1 MKQYNRRAI
10 MKDRFDATYLKD
22 LDSMHFIMPFMFPN
36 RCDNQAYF
44 TFQVDLTNLNK
55 FLEKKNKDNPDYK
68 YNMYQCIV
76 TAVLKT
82 ITLRSKLS
90 MFIHDRKMYKRNEV
104 SAAFTVKQEFKDDGG
119 EVLAFIHSKPEWTI
133 DDVHDE
139 LKRQLLKLKSKGYV
153 DESTGFMDKFNQLPK
168 FISRPILR
176 FVCWL
181 EKKGMIPKALV
192 ETDPYHSSVVLANL
206 GSIGLP
212 EGYHHLTNWGT
223 TSMFVVVGQ
232 SGRMPF
238 YKDDKIEFRDG
249 VKLGF
254 TIDERIA
261 DGYYFSKSIK
271 IMQLLLEEPELL
283 EKPLNEKLTDEQ
295 WQMINMK

>member
-1 MKQYNRRAI
+1 MGRT
-10 MKDRFDATYLKD
+10 DATYLKD
-22 LDSMHFIMPFMFPN
+22 IDGMHFIMPFLLPN

-44 TFQVDLTNLNK
+44 TFQIDLTKLNEYVK
-55 FLEKKNKDNPDYK
+55 KKNESNPDYK
-68 YNMYQCIV
+68 YNLFQCVV
-76 TAVLKT
+76 TAVLKI

-90 MFIHDRKMYKRNEV
+90 IFIHDKRMYKRNEV

-119 EVLAFIHSKPEWTI
+119 EVLCFIHSKPEWNI

-139 LKRQLLKLKSKGYV
+139 LRRQLLKLKDRTYK
-153 DESTGFMDKFNQLPK
+153 DESSGFMDKFNALPK
-168 FISRPILR
+168 FISRPLLDL
-176 FVCWL
+176 VCWL
-181 EKKGMIPKALV
+181 EKVNLIPKALI

-212 EGYHHLTNWGT
+212 DGYNHLTNWGT
-223 TSMFVVVGQ
+223 TSMFIVIGK

-238 YKDDKIEFRDG
+238 YENDKVVFRDG
-249 VKLGF
+249 VKLGM

-271 IMQLLLEEPELL
+271 MLQLILEEPELL
-283 EKPLNEKLTDEQ
+283 ERPLNEKLSDEL
-295 WQMINMK
+295 WERINMK

>member
-1 MKQYNRRAI
+1 MS
-10 MKDRFDATYLKD
+10 DRFDAKYLKD
-22 LDSMHFIMPFMFPN
+22 IDSMHFIMPFMYPD
-36 RCDNQAYF
+36 RCDNQAF
-44 TFQVDLTNLNK
+44 FSFQIDLSNLNEYIK
-55 FLEKKNKDNPDYK
+55 EKNKDNPDYK

-82 ITLRSKLS
+82 VTLRSKLS

-104 SAAFTVKQEFKDDGG
+104 SAAFTVKQEFADNGG
-119 EVLAFIHSKPEWTI
+119 EVLCFIHSKPEWTI
-133 DDVHDE
+133 DDVHNE
-139 LKRQLLKLKSKGYV
+139 MRRQLLKLKSKGYR
-153 DESTGFMDKFNQLPK
+153 DESSGFMDKFNQIPK
-168 FISRPILR
+168 FISRPALR

-181 EKKGMIPKALV
+181 EKHSWIPKALI

-223 TSMFVVVGQ
+223 TSMFLVVGQ

-238 YKDDKIEFRDG
+238 FENDKVEFRDG
-249 VKLGF
+249 VKFGF
-254 TIDERIA
+254 TVDERIA

-271 IMQLLLEEPELL
+271 MMQLFLQQPELL
-283 EKPLNEKLTDEQ
+283 DRPLNEKLSDEL
-295 WQMINMK
+295 WQKINMK

>member
-1 MKQYNRRAI
+1 MR
-10 MKDRFDATYLKD
+10 DRFDATYLKD

-44 TFQVDLTNLNK
+44 TFQVDLTNLEK
-55 FLEKKNKDNPDYK
+55 YLKKKNKGNPDYK

-90 MFIHDRKMYKRNEV
+90 LFIHNRKMYRRNEV

-133 DDVHDE
+133 DDVHNE
-139 LKRQLLKLKSKGYV
+139 LKRQLLKLKNKSYV
-153 DESTGFMDKFNQLPK
+153 DESTGFMDKFNKLPK
-168 FISRPILR
+168 FISRPALS

-192 ETDPYHSSVVLANL
+192 ETDPYHSSCVLANL

-212 EGYHHLTNWGT
+212 DGYHHLTNWGT

-238 YKDDKIEFRDG
+238 YKNDKIEFRDG
-249 VKLGF
+249 VRLGF

-283 EKPLNEKLTDEQ
+283 ERPLNEKLSDDSLMFST
-295 WQMINMK
+295 